1 MVAKD
6 VPKCVWLL
14 VMMVSMLTLLHT
26 SSPHTPTPLSAWRD
40 QPPQGSSTLTWKGL
54 LEEVAIDGLVG
65 GAQGVLGDEG
75 VVAVV
80 VVGGLVEEQAALGD
94 LALLVVLHVD
104 DLGLAQRLAVVQPVQ
119 RGRRVAAYHE
129 LDAVLQA
136 QLRLLQA
143 HHTWGVCQGTGQL
156 KPRTQNLPCPGV
168 AFQELGQAA
177 QFFMRACM
185 LSHV

>member
-14 VMMVSMLTLLHT
+14 VMMVSMLTLLHP
-26 SSPHTPTPLSAWRD
+26 SSPHTPTPLSTWRD

-75 VVAVV
+75 VVAIV

-104 DLGLAQRLAVVQPVQ
+104 DLGLAQRLAIVQPVQ
-119 RGRRVAAYHE
+119 RGRWVAAYHE
-129 LDAVLQA
+129 LNAVLQA
-136 QLRLLQA
+136 QLGLLQA

-156 KPRTQNLPCPGV
+156 KPRTRNLPCPGA
-168 AFQELGQAA
+168 AFQELGRAA